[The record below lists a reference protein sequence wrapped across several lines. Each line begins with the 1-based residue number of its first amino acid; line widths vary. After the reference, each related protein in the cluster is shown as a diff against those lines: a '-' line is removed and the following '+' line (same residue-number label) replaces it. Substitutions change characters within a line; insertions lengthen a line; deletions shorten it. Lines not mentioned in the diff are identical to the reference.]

1 MARILVTL
9 SALAMLSVSAL
20 ARAAEP
26 AIAPE
31 PGVAAP
37 ADDAVRPDPEGFA
50 YGPIL
55 SHDPLVRG
63 RIKRLY
69 REQWDYNRET
79 DAQLAQISA
88 SCRAET
94 DPDLQMVLQNEAVAL
109 KKAVEIHNM
118 ELGLEIARLNGDANR
133 VADFE
138 RALDQL
144 LNPEKY
150 RPAPVDPSIAEE
162 RARQMGLR

>member
-1 MARILVTL
+1 MARVVCILL
-9 SALAMLSVSAL
+9 LSVFSA
-20 ARAAEP
+20 AAFAAEP
-26 AIAPE
+26 ATAPDA
-31 PGVAAP
+31 GTAGRVNP
-37 ADDAVRPDPEGFA
+37 AVVPTPVPEGFA

-55 SHDPLVRG
+55 SRDPLVRG
-63 RIKRLY
+63 QIKRLY

-79 DAQLAQISA
+79 TAQLAQMSE

-94 DPDLQMVLQNEAVAL
+94 DADLRTVLQNEAVAL

-118 ELGLEIARLNGDANR
+118 ELGLEIAQLNGDANR
-133 VADFE
+133 VADYE